1 MTPNL
6 RSTWIGT
13 FSLIAVALSAVSAH
27 PEAPLYKEHCAKC
40 HARAGALAANL
51 KGQTAEE
58 KASRLEAFL
67 QSHHANDSQV
77 RAKIIAYL
85 VELSKS

>member
-6 RSTWIGT
+6 RSTWIGP
-13 FSLIAVALSAVSAH
+13 FSLMAVVLSAISAH
-27 PEAPLYKEHCAKC
+27 AEAPLYKEHCAKC
-40 HARAGALAANL
+40 HARAGTLATNL

-67 QSHHANDSQV
+67 QSHHANDPQV
-77 RAKIIAYL
+77 RARIIAYL
-85 VELSKS
+85 IELSKS